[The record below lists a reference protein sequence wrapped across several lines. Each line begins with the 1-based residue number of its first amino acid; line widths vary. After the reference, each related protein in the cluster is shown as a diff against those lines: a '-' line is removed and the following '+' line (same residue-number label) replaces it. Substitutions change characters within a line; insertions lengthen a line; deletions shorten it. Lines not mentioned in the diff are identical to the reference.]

1 MRTRISAVLYAFV
14 ACVALDAR
22 ESYAQNGSGSATDI
36 PWDKGPTVGSL
47 GPQSRVRVSDACSF
61 TGVPGTKQ
69 FLTLTQNPTNGSERG
84 TALCVVARAGAD
96 TSYWFAVFEYDPSGY
111 VKDDEKESLDA
122 EAILASLRKGTEA
135 GNRLRRERGW
145 ETLELKGWERPP
157 FYDPQTN
164 NLTWATRVV
173 DASGSEGINHSVRL
187 LGREGVMKVDLVVAP
202 SDYEA
207 SLDEFSQLITSHEFN
222 SGFKYAEWRE
232 GDKVAA
238 YGLTALVAGGAGAI
252 AAKTGLLGKLWKL
265 LVGLGVGAVAALRK
279 LFSRRSDK

>member
-1 MRTRISAVLYAFV
+1 MRASISAVLCALV
-14 ACVALDAR
+14 ACVALSAR
-22 ESYAQNGSGSATDI
+22 GLYAQTGPASDI
-36 PWDKGPTVGSL
+36 PWEIGPAVGSL
-47 GPQSRVRVSDACSF
+47 GPQSRVRVSDSCSF
-61 TGVPGTKQ
+61 TGVQGTKQ

-84 TALCVVARAGAD
+84 TALCTIVRADGD
-96 TSYWFAVFEYDPSGY
+96 SSYWFAVFEYDPAGY

-122 EAILASLRKGTEA
+122 DAILASLRKGNEA
-135 GNRLRRERGW
+135 GNRVRRERGW

-164 NLTWATRVV
+164 NLTWATRVLE
-173 DASGSEGINHSVRL
+173 ASGTEGINHSVRL

-207 SLDEFSQLITSHEFN
+207 SLEQFSRLIASHEFN
-222 SGFKYAEWRE
+222 AGFKYAEWRE
-232 GDKVAA
+232 GDKVAS

-265 LVGLGVGAVAALRK
+265 LVGLAVGAVAAIRK
-279 LFSRRSDK
+279 VFSRRSDK